1 MSRVCLSIFSSFLLV
16 DKWTDLSQRGMA
28 TGAIVKHLQILE
40 NGLSG
45 LGSGSKGVA
54 IHAFLFDRSEK
65 ALHQGIIVTIGFFA
79 HADFHTITA
88 QKSQISLTRV
98 LAATIGVMQQAWMWS
113 SSAYSIMSAS
123 VTNCAS
129 APIAHSPPDRH
140 ARVD

>member
-1 MSRVCLSIFSSFLLV
+1 MLV
-16 DKWTDLSQRGMA
+16 NKWTDLTQRGMA
-28 TGAIVKHLQILE
+28 TGAMVKHLQILE

-65 ALHQGIIVTIGFFA
+65 ALHQRIIVTIGFFA
-79 HADFHTITA
+79 HADFHTIAA

-113 SSAYSIMSAS
+113 SSAHSHPERIGDQLRVRA
-123 VTNCAS
+123 NC
-129 APIAHSPPDRH
+129 P
-140 ARVD
+140 